1 MKRLFF
7 MFFSISILISCKK
20 ETPKV
25 LLFIEDNSGHLG
37 YMLTH
42 EVGKMSEL
50 LKQSGFEVTIA
61 TISGEILKAD
71 SITVT
76 PNLKLSEVNIND
88 YAGFIMPCMSTKD
101 SIVTPGEI
109 NFVNKV
115 VNEGKPIAAQL
126 GAVLILAKAGIL
138 SGKKYAWIEEKNQ
151 NVNMYPAFKSGI
163 YSGNGVVQDGNIIT
177 SGMCPWGAK
186 IYGHKDG
193 TTELTQ
199 KLIEEIKARTMK

>member
-1 MKRLFF
+1 MKRFFIMLFL
-7 MFFSISILISCKK
+7 ISILLSCKR
-20 ETPKV
+20 EAPKV

-50 LKQSGFEVTIA
+50 LKQSGFEIKIA

-76 PNLKLSEVNIND
+76 PNLKLSEVNVND
-88 YAGFIMPCMSTKD
+88 YAGFIMPCMATKE
-101 SIVTPGEI
+101 SIVTIEEI
-109 NFVNKV
+109 NFVKSV
-115 VNEGKPIAAQL
+115 VNESKPMAAQL
-126 GAVLILAKAGIL
+126 GAVFILAKAGVL
-138 SGKKYAWIEEKNQ
+138 SGKKYAWADEKNQ

-177 SGMCPWGAK
+177 SGTCPWMAK
-186 IYGHKDG
+186 MMEHQDG
-193 TTELTQ
+193 TTELTRA
-199 KLIEEIKARTMK
+199 LINLIKARNK